1 MLFSWEDAVVHEY
14 ALKLEDRSSLVP
26 CDGNAVDKLKEM
38 PANWTL
44 DHDEDLA
51 MFLSGHVEV
60 DNENLGSIK
69 NYVESIDV
77 SSFCVSKN
85 KMTFSSSWN
94 VIDQICVSNVI
105 QAMRLTATL
114 CCSIVDHCLKGTN

>member
-1 MLFSWEDAVVHEY
+1 MVHDY

-26 CDGNAVDKLKEM
+26 PDANAVEKLKEM

-77 SSFCVSKN
+77 STFCVRCN
-85 KMTFSSSWN
+85 
-94 VIDQICVSNVI
+94 I
-105 QAMRLTATL
+105 
-114 CCSIVDHCLKGTN
+114 